1 MRGLCHYVVRLSF
14 ATEAAKSKLTGGAEI
29 VGRRFARTAIRYD
42 FVRDLL
48 AFAQCSKTST
58 FNRADVDEHVISA
71 VIRLN
76 ETETLGRVKPLHCSH
91 AHGGS
96 PSQVDR

>member
-1 MRGLCHYVVRLSF
+1 
-14 ATEAAKSKLTGGAEI
+14 
-29 VGRRFARTAIRYD
+29 
-42 FVRDLL
+42 
-48 AFAQCSKTST
+48 
-58 FNRADVDEHVISA
+58 VDEHVISA